1 MKLILQIK
9 LLPTEEQGKSL
20 LNTIKT
26 YNKACNEI
34 SHTAWE
40 NKEFNKYRLHQLA
53 YYKIKE
59 KFSLTAQI
67 VIRCLC
73 KVAYAYK
80 AGKHQER
87 RFKLLGAI
95 TYDSRILSYR
105 KDSVS
110 IWSVDGRLRIPIVC
124 HNSKYFTHIKGEAD
138 LITRKGK
145 FYLFQTVDIPEENIK
160 DVEGFIGVD
169 FGIVNLAV
177 TSDGKMFSGK
187 GSENVRKRATA
198 FKRKLQRRGSKD
210 AKRHLV
216 KYSGKERRFK
226 KHINHVISKRIVNN
240 ALKTRRAIALEGLK
254 GFKSTVRKA
263 QQETLGKWAFDELRK
278 FIEYKAKLVGI
289 PVFAVDPKYT
299 SQTCS
304 ACGFVSKSNR
314 KSQSLFSCLS
324 CGKTLNADH
333 NAARNIGQLGAVNH
347 LSLISVHA
355 DFLNAPPLG
364 TESPAF

>member
-9 LLPTEEQGKSL
+9 LLPTEVQTISL
-20 LNTIKT
+20 LNTIKK

-34 SHTAWE
+34 SHIAWQ
-40 NKEFNKYRLHQLA
+40 NKEFNQYRLHQLV

-59 KFSLTAQI
+59 KFNLTAQI

-105 KDSVS
+105 KNSVS
-110 IWSVDGRLRIPIVC
+110 IWSIDGRLRIPIAC
-124 HNSKYFTHIKGEAD
+124 HNPEYFSHIKGEAD

-145 FYLFQTVDIPEENIK
+145 FFLFQTVDIPEEDIK
-160 DVEGFIGVD
+160 DVEGFIGID

-177 TSDGKMFSGK
+177 TSDNDVFSGK
-187 GSENVRKRATA
+187 GTEKVRKRATS
-198 FKRKLQRRGSKD
+198 FKRKLQKCSSKS
-210 AKRHLV
+210 AKRHLI

-226 KHINHVISKRIVNN
+226 KHINHVISKQIVNN
-240 ALKTRRAIALEGLK
+240 ALKTRRAIALEDLK
-254 GFKSTVRKA
+254 GFSPTVRKA
-263 QQETLGKWAFDELRK
+263 QRETFGKWAFYELRK

-289 PVFAVDPKYT
+289 PVVCINPRYT
-299 SQTCS
+299 SQACS
-304 ACGFVSKSNR
+304 ICGYISKSNR
-314 KSQSLFSCLS
+314 KSQSIFSCLS
-324 CGKTLNADH
+324 CGKTLNADL
-333 NAARNIGQLGAVNH
+333 NAAINIAGLADRKPAILN
-347 LSLISVHA
+347 LSPFSM
-355 DFLNAPPLG
+355 LNRSSSG